1 MAITITDGSPLRY
14 VVSAPPPAGQPR
26 PVLVFLHGY
35 DEGAPTE
42 IRAGVTRHGP
52 LRPGSSSRARDFI
65 IVAPQL
71 PLAGD
76 HWLRY
81 AAAVRQITADVTKEH
96 GGDPSRTYLTGF
108 SFGGNGVFDL
118 ALAHPGEWSALWA
131 VDPTRAPR
139 APVTTPVWVWV
150 SAGDVARGR
159 RAAFVAALSL
169 GEKGDRVWRD
179 RGHDHVGSATDAY
192 RQDEVYDWLLARTR

>member
-1 MAITITDGSPLRY
+1 MAITIKRSEPLNY
-14 VVSAPPPAGQPR
+14 VVSAPPAGPAR

-65 IVAPQL
+65 VVAPQL
-71 PLAGD
+71 PLSGD
-76 HWLRY
+76 HWLRF
-81 AAAVRQITADVTKEH
+81 AGAVRQITADVTREH

-118 ALAHPGEWSALWA
+118 ALAEPDAWSALWA

-139 APVTTPVWVWV
+139 SPIALPVWV
-150 SAGDVARGR
+150 SAGEVARQR
-159 RAAFVAALSL
+159 RSGFVAALDL
-169 GEKGDRVWRD
+169 RDDGDRVWRD
-179 RGHDHVGSATDAY
+179 RGLDHVGSATDAY
-192 RQDEVYDWLLARTR
+192 RQDEVYDWLLTRVR